1 MRDDR
6 EMAGEKSKAA
16 GFRTEGCGTRR
27 LWRSVGLEKF
37 HSAVS
42 TWSGAR
48 GFDLAS

>member
-27 LWRSVGLEKF
+27 SGGQ
-37 HSAVS
+37 SASRNFTVQ
-42 TWSGAR
+42 
-48 GFDLAS
+48 